1 MNKMMDMFK
10 DIYEK
15 YKELREQ
22 YLKAT
27 AEDNWDLA
35 KKIVDEV
42 TELEKPLGDDNADMC
57 RLYYMYKDAWDN
69 GNQNINVS
77 SSMFA
82 KERTELIRLFKD
94 NGITWF
100 TYSSTSTGLMNDMW
114 DFTQAGWK
122 VMEMTQVDNGKHY
135 AFLLARM

>member
-1 MNKMMDMFK
+1 MNKMIDMFK

-57 RLYYMYKDAWDN
+57 RLYYMYNLFFHIHRID
-69 GNQNINVS
+69 
-77 SSMFA
+77 
-82 KERTELIRLFKD
+82 ERHVGF
-94 NGITWF
+94 
-100 TYSSTSTGLMNDMW
+100 YTGR
-114 DFTQAGWK
+114 
-122 VMEMTQVDNGKHY
+122 MEGHRDDTGE
-135 AFLLARM
+135 